1 MFTGIVKE
9 LLTITARTAG
19 TPTVVSLTLPHWG
32 KLALGESVL
41 LHGIC
46 STVTTVTEQDFTV
59 EYMAETRQRT
69 NVDDWRVGD
78 QIHAE
83 PALTLDTKLSGN
95 LVYGHIDGTATVLDQ
110 TIALAMPP
118 QCLPYLLEK
127 GSVTING
134 VNLTIVAVK
143 ENRCSV
149 HVIPETAKRTT
160 LTTLTTGSR
169 VNIECDYLTKVIVE
183 SVRRHGVEQ

>member
-1 MFTGIVKE
+1 MFTGIVQE
-9 LLTITARTAG
+9 LLTVTALTPD
-19 TPTVVSLTLPHWG
+19 TPTVISLMLPQWG
-32 KLALGESVL
+32 KLAVGESVL

-46 STVTTVTEQDFTV
+46 STVTQVTEQDFTV

-110 TIALAMPP
+110 TITLAMPP

-134 VNLTIVAVK
+134 VNLTIIAVK
-143 ENRCSV
+143 ENRCTV
-149 HVIPETAKRTT
+149 NLIPETTKRTT
-160 LTTLTTGSR
+160 LATLAAGSR

-183 SVRRHGVEQ
+183 SVRRRGVGQ